1 MKNLILLLLVVHTS
15 FAFAQTKADTID
27 VEKKYSYVEV
37 WGLQEQSRRDFL
49 TEITSYPEGIC
60 QQSLTKMGYPDGNKI
75 PLRGKILVTLR
86 HNPDYKA
93 TAVYKGL
100 EKKKVTID
108 KSKWS
113 TLLHAD
119 LGFYEKQQLPY
130 FLEAFSNN
138 NSLQV
143 DSIFRSLETDFK
155 DYGIQLDKQKIIE
168 AYDVYKKSTEQLSK
182 QDVLAVLYFSD
193 NDSLMQAANFIAS
206 NYIKTNKDFLDFLPL
221 LLRHDSNN
229 IQIALNKFLSNPNGK
244 IKWEKQM
251 DLLPKLIN
259 NPNPF
264 KAVLTLRIMDKTG
277 FNNSLMTKLRG
288 NELLTLKEILSSTAL
303 PNEKDFVVNFLNK
316 YSAESIENNAAAW
329 VQKL

>member
-1 MKNLILLLLVVHTS
+1 MKSLILLLLIIHTS
-15 FAFAQTKADTID
+15 FVFAQTKADTID

-37 WGLQEQSRRDFL
+37 WGLKEQSRKNFL

-75 PLRGKILVTLR
+75 PLRGKVLITLR
-86 HNPDYKA
+86 HNPDFRT

-113 TLLHAD
+113 TLLLSD
-119 LGFYEKQQLPY
+119 LGFYEKQQLPF
-130 FLEAFSNN
+130 FLKAFAENN
-138 NSLQV
+138 TPQV
-143 DSIFRSLETDFK
+143 DSIFDSLETEFK
-155 DYGIQLDKQKIIE
+155 DYGIQLDKQKIFQ
-168 AYDVYKKSTEQLSK
+168 AYDVYKKSSEQLTK
-182 QDVLAVLYFSD
+182 QDVLAVLYFSN

-206 NYIKTNKDFLDFLPL
+206 HYIKTSKDFLDFLPL
-221 LLRHDSNN
+221 LLRHDSN
-229 IQIALNKFLSNPNGK
+229 IQIALNQYLSNPDGNV
-244 IKWEKQM
+244 KWEKQM
-251 DLLPKLIN
+251 DLLPKLVN

-264 KAVLTLRIMDKTG
+264 KAVLTLKILDKTG
-277 FNNSLMTKLRG
+277 FNKSVMKRLRG
-288 NELLTLKEILSSTAL
+288 NDLLTLKEILSSGAL

-316 YSAESIENNAAAW
+316 YSTEPIENNAAAW